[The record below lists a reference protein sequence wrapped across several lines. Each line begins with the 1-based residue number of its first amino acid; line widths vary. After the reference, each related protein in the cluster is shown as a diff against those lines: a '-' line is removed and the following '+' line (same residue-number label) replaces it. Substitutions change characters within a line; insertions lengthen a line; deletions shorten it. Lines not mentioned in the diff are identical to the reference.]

1 MEELD
6 ELKTIWAGQNNEKSN
21 LSASLHTEDVVQK
34 LRKLE
39 NFQKRVNR
47 VKLGVIILLLIML
60 TLNVSKLE
68 DIAWQAYAGLGL
80 ITLSTAVFMIY
91 YFRNQFKSSNID
103 FTKTSMIFA
112 GETILLLDKQNKIF
126 GIPFTLFIIMMVI
139 ASNLLLSGFST
150 DPQTMNALTLR
161 VLFSGTVFT
170 SGLLGLFIRRWRIKK
185 EVTPLMDELTKLKNY
200 ETAAL

>member
-6 ELKTIWAGQNNEKSN
+6 ELKNIWTGQNKDALN
-21 LSASLHTEDVVQK
+21 LSATFETENIVQK

-39 NFQKRVNR
+39 NFQNRVNR
-47 VKLGVIILLLIML
+47 VKLGVIVLLLIML
-60 TLNVSKLE
+60 TVNISKIE

-80 ITLSTAVFMIY
+80 ITLSTAIFMIY

-112 GETILLLDKQNKIF
+112 GETLLLLEKQNKIF
-126 GIPFTLFIIMMVI
+126 GIPFTLFIIMIVI
-139 ASNLLLSGFST
+139 ASNLLISGFSH
-150 DPQTMNALTLR
+150 DPLTMKAVTLR
-161 VLFSGTVFT
+161 ILFSGTIFT
-170 SGLLGLFIRRWRIKK
+170 SGLLGLFIRRWRIRR
-185 EVTPLMDELTKLKNY
+185 EVNPLMEELSKLKNY

>member
-6 ELKTIWAGQNNEKSN
+6 ELKTIWAGQNKEVSK
-21 LSASLHTEDVVQK
+21 LSASLHTEDVVKK

-68 DIAWQAYAGLGL
+68 NIAWQAYAGLGL
-80 ITLSTAVFMIY
+80 ITLSTAIFMIY

-112 GETILLLDKQNKIF
+112 GETLLLLEKQNKIF

-139 ASNLLLSGFST
+139 ASNLLLSGFSS
-150 DPQTMNALTLR
+150 DPQTINALTLR
-161 VLFSGTVFT
+161 VLFSGTIFT
-170 SGLLGLFIRRWRIKK
+170 SGLLGLFIRRWRIKR

>member
-112 GETILLLDKQNKIF
+112 GETLLLLDKQNKIF

-150 DPQTMNALTLR
+150 DPHTMNALTLR
-161 VLFSGTVFT
+161 VLFSGTIFT
-170 SGLLGLFIRRWRIKK
+170 SGLLGLFIRRWRIKR